1 MALQLKHVSK
11 FYKFG
16 KNKQLVIDDLSIN
29 FPRTGM
35 VAIVGKSGSGKST
48 LLNLIA
54 GIEKTDNGKVMIDGH
69 SLNYRQ
75 INEYQ
80 SKYISYVYQFYNL
93 VDALTVY
100 ENLILLAKIKGKK
113 ISMTRL
119 HSLTDQLAITSLLE
133 YYPKDL
139 SGGQKQRVSLIRA
152 FLCDT
157 PILLADEPTGA
168 LNNQIAVEVM
178 ELLKWY
184 ARKHLVI
191 VISHNFD
198 LVTKYTKMIINLDS
212 NQNNYD
218 FNHQNN
224 YHKYFFQLINNE
236 IIKIGFY
243 VKRQLIYQRK
253 KIMMMFSSQ
262 IFSICAFVLLL
273 SGINGGW
280 LYLQTCFNSDPLKE
294 IIEVSKK
301 DYNEINFTD
310 EQFNNLKKDKLIS
323 QLSYKLDFNLG
334 TFKTNQELQLN
345 SYQIYKS
352 NDIDYQKGGY
362 FDQENQVIINQETAK
377 TYHLNVFDK
386 IDFIVNEKKYS
397 LTVNAIIN
405 DYVNSGT
412 NIYYDEEYLDLN
424 LKNEI
429 VDKRNLVIKSGY
441 FKQILKKYDYK
452 YFITNLH
459 QDYLDSYRTLFE
471 MAIIVVSVFLIVSF
485 IISLILIS
493 IILKTILIER
503 KRDICLM
510 LSNGLPPNKARKL
523 FGQETTLIGALIG
536 ILGSFLSYI
545 LLQIIRLFSISD
557 KLFDIPNLFILPKLV
572 LSQYDLYILMILV
585 YMEAC
590 FIVGMAASLK
600 VRKMD
605 ISVLLKED

>member
-29 FPRTGM
+29 FPRTGL
-35 VAIVGKSGSGKST
+35 VAVVGKSGSGKST

-54 GIEKTDNGKVMIDGH
+54 GIEKADNGEIIVDGH
-69 SLNYRQ
+69 NLNYRQ
-75 INEYQ
+75 VNEYQ

-93 VDALTVY
+93 VEALTVY

-113 ISMTRL
+113 ISISRL
-119 HSLTDQLAITSLLE
+119 HSLTDQLAITPVLD
-133 YYPKDL
+133 YYPKEL

-157 PILLADEPTGA
+157 PVLLADEPTGA

-178 ELLKWY
+178 KLLKWY
-184 ARKHLVI
+184 AKKHLVI

-212 NQNNYD
+212 DQNSYN
-218 FNHQNN
+218 FNNQNN
-224 YHKYFFQLINNE
+224 YHKYFFQFINNE
-236 IIKIGFY
+236 VIKIGFY
-243 VKRQLIYQRK
+243 VKRQLIYQKR
-253 KIMMMFSSQ
+253 KIMMMFCSQ

-280 LYLQTCFNSDPLKE
+280 LYLQTCLNSNPLKE

-301 DYNEINFTD
+301 DYNEMSFTD
-310 EQFNNLKKDKLIS
+310 EQFNILKKDKLIS
-323 QLSYKLDFNLG
+323 QLSYRLDFNLG

-352 NDIDYQKGGY
+352 DDIDYQKGSY
-362 FDQENQVIINQETAK
+362 FNHEDQIMINQETAK

-386 IDFIVNEKKYS
+386 IDFIVNNKRYS
-397 LTVNAIIN
+397 LIVNAIIN

-429 VDKRNLVIKSGY
+429 VDKRNLVIKSNY
-441 FKQILKKYDYK
+441 FKQIQKKYDHK
-452 YFITNLH
+452 YFIINLH
-459 QDYLDSYRTLFE
+459 QDYLDSYRSLFE
-471 MAIIVVSVFLIVSF
+471 MAIIVVIVFLIVSF
-485 IISLILIS
+485 VISLILIS

-510 LSNGLPPNKARKL
+510 LSNGMPSNKARKL
-523 FGQETTLIGALIG
+523 FGQETSLIG
-536 ILGSFLSYI
+536 ILIGGLGSFLSEI

-557 KLFDIPNLFILPKLV
+557 KLFNISNLFILPKLV
-572 LSQYDLYILMILV
+572 LSQYDLYVLMILV

-590 FIVGMAASLK
+590 FIIGMTASLK
-600 VRKMD
+600 IRKMD
-605 ISVLLKED
+605 MSVLLKED

>member
-16 KNKQLVIDDLSIN
+16 KNKQIVIDDLSID

-54 GIEKTDNGKVMIDGH
+54 GIEKTDNGKIMIDGH
-69 SLNYRQ
+69 ELNFRQ

-93 VDALTVY
+93 VEALTVY

-119 HSLTDQLAITSLLE
+119 HSLTNKLAITSLLE
-133 YYPKDL
+133 YYPKKL

-168 LNNQIAVEVM
+168 LNNHMAIEVM

-184 ARKHLVI
+184 AKKHLVI
-191 VISHNFD
+191 IISHNHD
-198 LVTKYTKMIINLDS
+198 LVIKYTKMIVNLDS

-224 YHKYFFQLINNE
+224 YHKYFFQLINNKV
-236 IIKIGFY
+236 IKIGFY
-243 VKRQLIYQRK
+243 VKRQLIYQRR
-253 KIMMMFSSQ
+253 KIMMMFCSQ

-280 LYLQTCFNSDPLKE
+280 LYLQTCFNSNPLKE
-294 IIEVSKK
+294 IVEVSKK
-301 DYNEINFTD
+301 DYHEMNFTV
-310 EQFNNLKKDKLIS
+310 EQINNLKKDKLID

-334 TFKTNQELQLN
+334 TFKTNQDLQLN

-352 NDIDYQKGGY
+352 NNIDYQKGNY
-362 FDQENQVIINQETAK
+362 FNQENQVIINQETAK

-386 IDFIVNEKKYS
+386 IDFIVDEKKYT
-397 LTVNAIIN
+397 LIVNAIIN

-424 LKNEI
+424 LKNEL
-429 VDKRNLVIKSGY
+429 VDKKNLVIKSGY
-441 FKQILKKYDYK
+441 FKQILKKYDHE

-459 QDYLDSYRTLFE
+459 HDYLDGYHTLFE
-471 MAIIVVSVFLIVSF
+471 MAIIVVIGFLIVSF

-493 IILKTILIER
+493 IILKMILIER
-503 KRDICLM
+503 KRDVCLM
-510 LSNGLPPNKARKL
+510 LSNGLSLNKARKI
-523 FGQETTLIGALIG
+523 FSQETSLIGALIG
-536 ILGSFLSYI
+536 GLGSILSEG
-545 LLQIIRLFSISD
+545 LLQIIKLFKVSD
-557 KLFDIPNLFILPKLV
+557 KLLNIPDLFVLPRLV
-572 LSQYDLYILMILV
+572 LSHYDLYILMVLI
-585 YMEAC
+585 YMAAC
-590 FIVGMAASLK
+590 FIVGMVTSTK
-600 VRKMD
+600 IRKMD
-605 ISVLLKED
+605 TSVLLKED

>member
-352 NDIDYQKGGY
+352 DDIDYQKGGY

>member
-16 KNKQLVIDDLSIN
+16 KNKQLVIDDLSID

-69 SLNYRQ
+69 KLNYRQ

-93 VDALTVY
+93 VEALTVY

-113 ISMTRL
+113 ISMTKL
-119 HSLTDQLAITSLLE
+119 HSLTNKLAITSLLE
-133 YYPKDL
+133 YYPKKL

-168 LNNQIAVEVM
+168 LNNQMAIEVM

-184 ARKHLVI
+184 AKKHLVI
-191 VISHNFD
+191 IISHNRD
-198 LVTKYTKMIINLDS
+198 LVTKYTKMIVNLDS

-218 FNHQNN
+218 FNQQNN

-236 IIKIGFY
+236 VIKISFY

-253 KIMMMFSSQ
+253 KIMMMFCSQ

-280 LYLQTCFNSDPLKE
+280 LYLQTCFNSNPLKE

-301 DYNEINFTD
+301 DYHEMDFTV
-310 EQFNNLKKDKLIS
+310 EQIDNLKKDKLID

-334 TFKTNQELQLN
+334 TFKTNQDLQLN

-352 NDIDYQKGGY
+352 DNIDYQKGNY
-362 FDQENQVIINQETAK
+362 FNQENQVIINQETAK

-397 LTVNAIIN
+397 LIVNAIIN
-405 DYVNSGT
+405 DNVNSGT
-412 NIYYDEEYLDLN
+412 NIYYDEEYLDPN
-424 LKNEI
+424 LKNEV
-429 VDKRNLVIKSGY
+429 VDKKNIVIKSGY
-441 FKQILKKYDYK
+441 FKQILKKYDHE

-459 QDYLDSYRTLFE
+459 QDYLDSYRMLFE
-471 MAIIVVSVFLIVSF
+471 MAIIVVIGFLIVSF

-493 IILKTILIER
+493 IILKMILIER
-503 KRDICLM
+503 KRDVCLM
-510 LSNGLPPNKARKL
+510 LSNGLSLNKARKI
-523 FGQETTLIGALIG
+523 FSQETSLIGALIG
-536 ILGSFLSYI
+536 GLGSILSEV
-545 LLQIIRLFSISD
+545 LLQIIKFFKVSD
-557 KLFDIPNLFILPKLV
+557 KLLNIPDLFVLPRLI
-572 LSQYDLYILMILV
+572 LSQYDLYILMVLI
-585 YMEAC
+585 YMAAC
-590 FIVGMAASLK
+590 FIVGMVTSTK
-600 VRKMD
+600 IRKMD
-605 ISVLLKED
+605 TSVLLKED